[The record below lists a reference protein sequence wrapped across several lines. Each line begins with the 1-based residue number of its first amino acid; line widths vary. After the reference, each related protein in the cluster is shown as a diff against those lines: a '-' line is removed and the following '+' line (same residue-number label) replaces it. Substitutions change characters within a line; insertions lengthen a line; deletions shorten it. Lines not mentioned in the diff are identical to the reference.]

1 MRAVFG
7 LVLIIGVALAGFA
20 VYMAKDY
27 IGNYQAALAAERAN
41 RGPQIDLT
49 EVYVVNKTLAYG
61 ERVTDDNIRLV
72 QYPTA
77 SLPAGVFKTADEL
90 FPQGEKRFRTVLRAM
105 DANEVLMT
113 TKVTNAGE
121 DAGVSARLAS
131 GMRAFA
137 INVDVAAGVAG
148 FLRPGDRVDI
158 YWTGRSVNDSVT
170 TQDVTKLILTGV
182 RVIAIDQMADQ
193 DRATPM
199 VARTV
204 TVEAAPEVVAT
215 LAQAAATG
223 RMALALVGTL
233 DETEVAPVEV
243 DQNSL
248 LGIEEQQVEVAP
260 TEPEKCTIRTRKG
273 NEIVEVQIP
282 CPS

>member
-199 VARTV
+199 VAPHGAGPRRH
-204 TVEAAPEVVAT
+204 ARRDRGRPGRGGPE
-215 LAQAAATG
+215 LASRHRGTAG
-223 RMALALVGTL
+223 RGCP
-233 DETEVAPVEV
+233 D
-243 DQNSL
+243 
-248 LGIEEQQVEVAP
+248 
-260 TEPEKCTIRTRKG
+260 RTREMHDPHPQG
-273 NEIVEVQIP
+273 ERDRRGADPLPLVT
-282 CPS
+282 